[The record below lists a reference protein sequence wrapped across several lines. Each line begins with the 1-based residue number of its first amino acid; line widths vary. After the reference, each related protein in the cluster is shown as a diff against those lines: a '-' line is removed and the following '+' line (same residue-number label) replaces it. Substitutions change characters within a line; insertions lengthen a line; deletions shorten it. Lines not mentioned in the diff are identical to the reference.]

1 MASDPFQ
8 QEEGSVGQA
17 KESAMLKGIV
27 KRQDLQLAA
36 LEDLREILTVDIAGV
51 LTRLDQRPELDVDG
65 LKRRMDEAIDCVDRV
80 TRQRIPRLVS
90 RRWYVAWLWLITGLL
105 LGIMGYHAATQ
116 TALGKQA
123 TALILPHAQPPTPRK
138 GK

>member
-1 MASDPFQ
+1 M
-8 QEEGSVGQA
+8 EEGSAGQA
-17 KESAMLKGIV
+17 KESSLLAKIA

-36 LEDLREILTVDIAGV
+36 MEDLREILTVDIAGV

-90 RRWYVAWLWLITGLL
+90 RRWYAAWLWLMAGILM
-105 LGIMGYHAATQ
+105 GIMSYHAATQ

-123 TALILPHAQPPTPRK
+123 TALILPHAQPSTPRK

>member
-1 MASDPFQ
+1 MDNEPS
-8 QEEGSVGQA
+8 GRS
-17 KESAMLKGIV
+17 KELSLLVTVA

-36 LEDLREILTVDIAGV
+36 MEDLKETLTVDIAGV

-65 LKRRMDEAIDCVDRV
+65 LKRRIDEAIDCVDRV

-90 RRWYVAWLWLITGLL
+90 RRWYVAWLWLITGIV

-116 TALGKQA
+116 TALGRQA
-123 TALILPHAQPPTPRK
+123 TALVLPHAQPLTPRK
-138 GK
+138 GR

>member
-1 MASDPFQ
+1 MASDPFTLEQ
-8 QEEGSVGQA
+8 DSAGQA
-17 KESAMLKGIV
+17 KELALLKGIV
-27 KRQDLQLAA
+27 KRQELQLAA
-36 LEDLREILTVDIAGV
+36 MEDLKETLTVDIAGV
-51 LTRLDQRPELDVDG
+51 LIRLDQRPELDVDD
-65 LKRRMDEAIDCVDRV
+65 LKRRMDEAIDSVDRV

-90 RRWYVAWLWLITGLL
+90 RRWYVAWLWLMTGLL

-123 TALILPHAQPPTPRK
+123 LALILPHAQPLTPRK